1 MMIPY
6 LEQLNQWEEK
16 FATTSDVLFKI
27 QSVKKA
33 IVSLKLQQLPKNNLP
48 LLSFSEKEI
57 FSNFALM
64 PLDDDLAMFRQEII
78 QTFGIWHIPNQR
90 WLVDL
95 HHFINGRSVLEIMA
109 GNALISAGLRQLQD
123 EVTSTDNF
131 DWRGQDILTPK
142 PWTHVEQEDAL
153 ESVKRRSF
161 DVLILSWAPDTQ
173 NIDWQILTTLRN
185 QRFTG
190 DFIVIGEQNGVT
202 NSPEFWQNAILSQ
215 PEILNQNHQPFDTIK
230 DAVWLVK

>member
-1 MMIPY
+1 MIPY

-16 FATTSDVLFKI
+16 FATASDVLFKI
-27 QSVKKA
+27 QSAKKA

-153 ESVKRRSF
+153 KSVKRRSF

-185 QRFTG
+185 QGFTG

-215 PEILNQNHQPFDTIK
+215 PEILNQNHKPFDTIK

>member
-1 MMIPY
+1 MIPY

-16 FATTSDVLFKI
+16 FATISDVLFKI

-123 EVTSTDNF
+123 EVTSTNNF

-153 ESVKRRSF
+153 KSVKRRSF

-185 QRFTG
+185 QGFTG

-215 PEILNQNHQPFDTIK
+215 PEILNQNHKPFDTIK

>member
-1 MMIPY
+1 MIPY

-16 FATTSDVLFKI
+16 FATASDVLFKI
-27 QSVKKA
+27 QSAKKA

-142 PWTHVEQEDAL
+142 PWTHVEHEDAL

-185 QRFTG
+185 QGFTG